1 MKQKLPKKRGKK
13 LSKAYVDQQMGG
25 TEPICWSKHTA
36 PAPVCDLDW
45 EPLSQCRV
53 LSREG
58 SDTER
63 NEKLEKK
70 MELFKIVHE
79 IIHLF

>member
-1 MKQKLPKKRGKK
+1 MLISKWAAQNLFASQKH
-13 LSKAYVDQQMGG
+13 A
-25 TEPICWSKHTA
+25 T

-70 MELFKIVHE
+70 
-79 IIHLF
+79 